1 MFCLTP
7 CVASDAVCTWLFVA
21 HVVFLSDDIFV
32 CIWCCVTKCSEE
44 AGRCP
49 VSKVRILGERD
60 LTFLWGQTVVM
71 AVSVSSPSLPYIFK
85 IILSGIHFRQL
96 SQLRKFA
103 ALRTRVSN
111 QHAFGFERY
120 GALTSQNCSEQER
133 KIRENQ
139 QELNCHIRCIA
150 NLLLSKT
157 TNYSS
162 KKVWK

>member
-1 MFCLTP
+1 MCSIWCRLYLTVCSSCCVSVWRYFCLYLML
-7 CVASDAVCTWLFVA
+7 CDE
-21 HVVFLSDDIFV
+21 VFRR
-32 CIWCCVTKCSEE
+32 
-44 AGRCP
+44 GRCP

-60 LTFLWGQTVVM
+60 ITFLWGQTVVM
-71 AVSVSSPSLPYIFK
+71 AVSVSSPSLPYLFK